1 MIRIA
6 ICDDDPMYLAGARSY
21 VERWQKEHSILC
33 TLQTFSNGTELLE
46 QASPAPFDIIFLD
59 ILMPFQDGISVAKE
73 LRLENSATK
82 IVFLTS
88 SIEFALDSYSV
99 KASDYLV
106 KPVTY
111 QRMEVVLNELTE
123 AVLAEPES
131 ISVKIAGGY
140 RKLFLKDIEYLE
152 ANNKKAIFSMV
163 SGEHIQSMEPLYY
176 WEKNPTLS
184 DGFFKSHRSYLV
196 NLRNVD
202 FFDSSTIHMHS
213 KKIFPIARGYR
224 KEFEVAYFSVMFPQ

>member
-21 VERWQKEHSILC
+21 VERWQKESHMSC
-33 TLQTFSNGTELLE
+33 SLQTFCNGTELIE
-46 QASPAPFDIIFLD
+46 QAILAPFDIIFLD
-59 ILMPFQDGISVAKE
+59 ILMPLQDGMSVAKE
-73 LRLENSATK
+73 LRLAGSSAK
-82 IVFLTS
+82 IVFLTT

-111 QRMEVVLNELTE
+111 EHMKVVLGELTE
-123 AVLAEPES
+123 AVLSEPDS

-140 RKLFLKDIEYLE
+140 RKLFRKDIEYLE
-152 ANNKKAIFSMV
+152 ASNKKVIFSMV
-163 SGEHIQSMEPLYY
+163 SGERIQSMEPLYH
-176 WEKNPTLS
+176 WEKNLLS

-196 NLRNVD
+196 NLMNVD
-202 FFDSSTIHMHS
+202 YFDSVTLHTRSG
-213 KKIFPIARGYR
+213 KVLPIARGFG
-224 KEFEVAYFSVMFPQ
+224 KDFESAYFSVMFPQ

>member
-21 VERWQKEHSILC
+21 IERWQKESRVVC
-33 TLQTFSNGTELLE
+33 FVQAFDNGSELLE
-46 QASPAPFDIIFLD
+46 QSLTAPFDIIFLD
-59 ILMPFQDGISVAKE
+59 ILMPLQNGISVAKE
-73 LRLENSATK
+73 LRATGSSSK
-82 IVFLTS
+82 IVFLTT

-111 QRMEVVLNELTE
+111 ERMKAVLDELTE
-123 AVLAEPES
+123 EILQEPKS

-152 ANNKKAIFSMV
+152 AYNKKVTFSMV
-163 SGEHIQSMEPLYY
+163 SSENIQSMDPLYH
-176 WEKNPTLS
+176 WEKELLLL
-184 DGFFKSHRSYLV
+184 DEFFKSHRSYLV
-196 NLRNVD
+196 NLINID
-202 FFDSSTIHMHS
+202 YFDSTTIHTRS
-213 KKIFPIARGYR
+213 GKTLPIARGYG
-224 KEFEVAYFSVMFPQ
+224 KDFEDAYFSVMFPK